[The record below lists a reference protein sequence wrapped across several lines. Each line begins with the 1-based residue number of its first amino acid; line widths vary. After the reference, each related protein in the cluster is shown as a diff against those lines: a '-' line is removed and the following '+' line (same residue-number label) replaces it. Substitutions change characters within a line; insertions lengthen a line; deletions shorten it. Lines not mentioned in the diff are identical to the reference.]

1 LDLSRAVARLGEELR
16 KILGVA
22 TYFSTGFVLIVLAD
36 RLITRGTGVELA
48 SFARA
53 LVGGLIV
60 AKVLLITD
68 LLPFV
73 HAFPQ
78 KPIVHNI
85 LWKSS
90 IYIAASL
97 VFRYAEPLI
106 KSLFRGAGLA
116 ASHHNA
122 VSELMLPRTWAT
134 EIWLAMLLVAYV
146 TVQELGRVLGK
157 DKLKLLFFGR

>member
-1 LDLSRAVARLGEELR
+1 MSNAFTRLKEEIR
-16 KILGVA
+16 KVLGVA
-22 TYFSTGFVLIVLAD
+22 LFFSTGFILIVLAD
-36 RLITRGTGVELA
+36 RLITRGSGIEPI
-48 SFARA
+48 SFVRA
-53 LVGGLIV
+53 VVGGLIV

-73 HAFPQ
+73 HAFPE
-78 KPIVHNI
+78 KPIAHNI

-97 VFRYAEPLI
+97 VFRYLEPLI
-106 KSLFRGAGLA
+106 KSLFRGLGLA
-116 ASHHNA
+116 ASHHSA

>member
-1 LDLSRAVARLGEELR
+1 MSNAFTRLTEEVR
-16 KILGVA
+16 KILAVA
-22 TYFSTGFVLIVLAD
+22 LFFSTGFVLIDLAD
-36 RLITRGTGVELA
+36 RLITRGSGIEPI
-48 SFARA
+48 SFLRA
-53 LVGGLIV
+53 IVGGLIV

-73 HAFPQ
+73 HAFPE

-90 IYIAASL
+90 IYVAASL

-116 ASHHNA
+116 ASHHSA
-122 VSELMLPRTWAT
+122 LAELMLPKTWAT
-134 EIWLAMLLVAYV
+134 EIWLAMLLVVYV
-146 TVQELGRVLGK
+146 TAQELGRVLGK
-157 DKLKLLFFGR
+157 DRLKLLFFGR